1 MLNRHPHFWP
11 YFALAAVCV
20 LWGTTYLGIRMAL
33 ESFPPA
39 LLMGTRYF
47 LSGGILLIAARLRGA
62 RIPRGREL
70 WTTALTGLVIIGGGT
85 GALAFAE
92 TWIPSGLAAL
102 FITASPF
109 WMVGIEALWPG
120 GERLRGPVIG
130 GICVGLAGTAMLV
143 SHSASALAGRGSVI
157 AAFLL
162 LQGGCASWALGSIAH
177 RRQSAGAHPVVSGA
191 IQQLATGIAYLIP
204 SLWILGPHVRWSA
217 RGAGAVIYL
226 VCFGSI
232 LGYSAYAYALSSLPV
247 AIVSIYPFVNPVIAV
262 FLGWLIYREPFGWHE
277 ALAMAVIFAGVAIVK
292 KYGHGMPAAM
302 LSDAEEPSAA

>member
-1 MLNRHPHFWP
+1 
-11 YFALAAVCV
+11 
-20 LWGTTYLGIRMAL
+20 MAL
-33 ESFPPA
+33 ESFSPA
-39 LLMGTRYF
+39 LLMGVRYF
-47 LSGGILLIAARLRGA
+47 LSGGILLAAARLRGA
-62 RIPRGREL
+62 HIPRGREL

-130 GICVGLAGTAMLV
+130 GICVGLAGTVMLV
-143 SHSASALAGRGSVI
+143 AHSATGTARHGSVI

-162 LQGGCASWALGSIAH
+162 LQCGCASWALGSIAH
-177 RRQSAGAHPVVSGA
+177 RRQISGAHPVISGA
-191 IQQLATGIAYLIP
+191 IQQLATGIAYLIA
-204 SLWILGPHVRWSA
+204 SLFILGPQVRWSA
-217 RGAGAVIYL
+217 RGAGAMIYL

-232 LGYSAYAYALSSLPV
+232 LGYSAYSYALNSLPV
-247 AIVSIYPFVNPVIAV
+247 ALVSIYTFVNPVIAV
-262 FLGWLIYREPFGWHE
+262 FLGWLFYREPFGWHE
-277 ALAMAVIFAGVAIVK
+277 ALAMVVIFFGVLIVK
-292 KYGHGMPAAM
+292 RYGHGAPAAM

>member
-39 LLMGTRYF
+39 LLMGARYS
-47 LSGGILLIAARLRGA
+47 LSGGILLAAARLRGA
-62 RIPRGREL
+62 HIPRGREL
-70 WTTALTGLVIIGGGT
+70 RTTALTGLVIIGGGT

-120 GERLRGPVIG
+120 GERLHRPVIG
-130 GICVGLAGTAMLV
+130 GICVGLAGTVLLV
-143 SHSASALAGRGSVI
+143 SHRASGAASHGSVI
-157 AAFLL
+157 LAFLL
-162 LQGGCASWALGSIAH
+162 LQCGCACWALGSIAH

-204 SLWILGPHVRWSA
+204 SLFFLGPHVRWSV

-232 LGYSAYAYALSSLPV
+232 LGYSAYSYALNSLPV
-247 AIVSIYPFVNPVIAV
+247 AIVSIYTFVNPVIAV
-262 FLGWLIYREPFGWHE
+262 FLGWLFYREPFGWSE
-277 ALAMAVIFAGVAIVK
+277 AMAMLVIFAGVAIVK
-292 KYGHGMPAAM
+292 KYGHPAPAAM